1 MPWLDNFLDLAG
13 PRFDGWQEA
22 SRDYARPGWNV
33 QAVSH
38 VDPMWSSHNV
48 VDVVDLLHAR
58 RFTGSS
64 NPTRVKLRWDEN
76 FLYVAA
82 ELRSRWDLPG

>member
-22 SRDYARPGWNV
+22 SRDYARLGWNV
-33 QAVSH
+33 H
-38 VDPMWSSHNV
+38 PMWSSHA
-48 VDVVDLLHAR
+48 VDVVDLHAR

-64 NPTRVKLRWDEN
+64 NPTRVKLRWDET

-82 ELRSRWDLPG
+82 ELRSRWDLQG

>member
-22 SRDYARPGWNV
+22 SRDYAR
-33 QAVSH
+33 
-38 VDPMWSSHNV
+38 
-48 VDVVDLLHAR
+48 

-64 NPTRVKLRWDEN
+64 NPTRVKLRWDET

-82 ELRSRWDLPG
+82 ELRSRWDLEG

>member
-1 MPWLDNFLDLAG
+1 MTIKSANCIVLWCAFIFPLDYCQVPWLDNFLDLAG

-22 SRDYARPGWNV
+22 SRDYAR
-33 QAVSH
+33 
-38 VDPMWSSHNV
+38 
-48 VDVVDLLHAR
+48 

-64 NPTRVKLRWDEN
+64 NPTRVKLRWDET

-82 ELRSRWDLPG
+82 ELRSRWDLQG